1 MPIEE
6 NKRIFQKM
14 YRTHYEDKEYFFYDI
29 LKECILGN
37 ITDDCAKAELLAQN
51 KEIKLWNKY
60 KKENNDDIQNG
71 IVPLFTIVDE
81 KDRIVKWIGNCDRF
95 KTRREQYLCRPAL
108 YEYIDKLDDRQYE
121 IMACVICEFL
131 GADKITLTDKGNE
144 GGVDFFARIPFS
156 DSAHFLFG
164 IKGPLRIVG
173 QCKKYASKDNVGHMK
188 EFVQT
193 LEHVHNKSYR
203 VGEILPDWFKL
214 ERGAI
219 LGWHISNLGHQAGA
233 LDIAKN
239 FGILVSDSKQIIDI
253 ICSAKE
259 MRNYKDKVDCL
270 RKKYMI
276 EERYLNIYSKT

>member
-1 MPIEE
+1 MSIGE

-14 YRTHYEDKEYFFYDI
+14 YRTRYEDKEYSFYDI
-29 LKECILGN
+29 LKECLMGT
-37 ITDDCAKAELLAQN
+37 ITDDCVKAELLAQN
-51 KEIKLWNKY
+51 KEIELWNKY
-60 KKENNDDIQNG
+60 KKENNEDIQNG

-259 MRNYKDKVDCL
+259 MRNYNLDS
-270 RKKYMI
+270 RKRDEVK
-276 EERYLNIYSKT
+276 LSTA